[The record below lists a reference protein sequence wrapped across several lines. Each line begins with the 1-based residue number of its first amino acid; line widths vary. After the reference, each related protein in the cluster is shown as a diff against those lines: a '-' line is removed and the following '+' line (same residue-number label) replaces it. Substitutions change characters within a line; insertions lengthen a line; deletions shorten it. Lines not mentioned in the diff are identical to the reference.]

1 MQTYS
6 LKDLTLSN
14 SNFLEDL
21 AISFDT
27 KFTLIQSPN
36 GSGKTSIF
44 NAMRTG
50 SWIYKGQTGQLTLEF
65 YQNSLDPIYK
75 DLIYLDE
82 KSHNLIQEILY
93 KRYFRV
99 DAFLSLLKQNINN
112 VYGRLRKGLN
122 IEEASD
128 FSSILFQFSQMGG
141 GEQIILQLFLIKTLR
156 EYIGI
161 SGAVILDAWPL
172 SILDIKYRH
181 LVIEIL
187 YSISDQV
194 IIFEGNWWC
203 DFPKQFD
210 LTNLNL
216 IHLHG
221 KQPPTSVT

>member
-1 MQTYS
+1 MQTYI
-6 LKDLTLSN
+6 LKELTLSN

-50 SWIYKGQTGQLTLEF
+50 SWIYQGQTGHLKLLF
-65 YQNSLDPIYK
+65 RQNSLDSIHEG
-75 DLIYLDE
+75 LIYLDE
-82 KSHNLIQEILY
+82 KSENLFQEIFY
-93 KRYFRV
+93 KKYYI
-99 DAFLSLLKQNINN
+99 AANFLNLLRKNISD
-112 VYGRLRKGLN
+112 VYGHLRKSFN
-122 IEEASD
+122 VEEASD
-128 FSSILFQFSQMGG
+128 FSSILLQFSQMAA
-141 GEQIILQLFLIKTLR
+141 GEQIILQLCLVKTLR

-161 SGAVILDAWPL
+161 SGAVILDGWPL
-172 SILDIKYRH
+172 SILDIGYRH

-187 YSISDQV
+187 SSISEQV
-194 IIFEGNWWC
+194 IIFEGNWWP

-216 IHLHG
+216 IQLHA
-221 KQPPTSVT
+221 KRPPAVT